1 MTAEKSE
8 DIGKLLLRISVGF
21 VLILHGYFK
30 ILHNI
35 EWLKILVADHGL
47 PVFVAY
53 GVYVGEFI
61 APLMVLMGYRIR
73 IAAPLIV
80 INMIMAIWL
89 SHMNQI
95 FSIKEA
101 GGGWAIELDALLLFG
116 ALALFF
122 LGGGKYCI
130 KGGSGYWD

>member
-1 MTAEKSE
+1 MTAGKSE
-8 DIGKLLLRISVGF
+8 DIGKLLLRISIGF

-35 EWLKILVADHGL
+35 EWLKTLVADHGL
-47 PVFVAY
+47 PGFVAY

-80 INMIMAIWL
+80 MNMIMAVYL
-89 SHMNQI
+89 AHRNQI

-101 GGGWAIELDALLLFG
+101 GGGWAIELDALLLLG
-116 ALALFF
+116 ALSLFF

-130 KGGSGYWD
+130 KGGNSYWD